1 MSEGKHAKRR
11 IRILVKAFPQRSQK
25 HEETVCCAGI
35 TEGGKELLRLFP
47 IRYRRLDKDD
57 QFDRFDLVEMTITKA
72 SDPRPESYRVDEGSI
87 HRLESGKQLA
97 DAAKV
102 RLWTPFIAPSLKDL
116 MGENAD
122 NGRSLGII
130 KPDPGSLKLVIKEA
144 AQSEQDDQEVAE
156 MVFEQAS
163 LLEDPLKPLEK
174 PRYSFYYQFACA
186 GHPADCS
193 CARQPHNYQIH
204 DWEVQ
209 ATFVS
214 YRRRYGREA
223 EALQKMA
230 EQYQDRMPQQ
240 NLHFIMGT
248 IRKRPKMFIVIG
260 LLRSGLDPE
269 ELDRQGRL
277 F

>member
-1 MSEGKHAKRR
+1 MSEGKHVKKR
-11 IRILVKAFPQRSQK
+11 IRILVKAFPQPSQK

-35 TEGGKELLRLFP
+35 TEDGQQLLRLFP
-47 IRYRRLDKDD
+47 IRYRRLDKDE

-87 HRLESGKQLA
+87 HRLERGKQLA

-116 MGENAD
+116 MAENAD
-122 NGRSLGII
+122 NDRSLGII
-130 KPDPGSLKLVIKEA
+130 KPDPGSLKFVIKEA

-174 PRYSFYYQFACA
+174 PKYSFSYHYTCA
-186 GHPADCS
+186 GHP
-193 CARQPHNYQIH
+193 HKHQIH

-209 ATFVS
+209 AAFNH
-214 YRRRYGREA
+214 YKRRYKTE
-223 EALQKMA
+223 EKALEMLQQ
-230 EQYQDRMPQQ
+230 EYGQNIPQH

-248 IRKRPKMFIVIG
+248 MASHPRTFIVIG

-269 ELDRQGRL
+269 EVSKQGALD